1 VQCESHSVLTVLAL
15 GGNALLREGERGTA
29 AEQRANLRRTLD
41 AAAELFASGS
51 SVVTHG
57 NGPQVGNELLR
68 QEAGAREVPQLPLWL
83 AVALT
88 QGEIGSLLVSELRAR
103 HDREAAAVL
112 THVEVDPDDPA
123 FTEPTKPVG
132 PFYDEAQ
139 AAQLR
144 EERGWTLA
152 EDAGRGFR
160 RVVPSP
166 EPRLIVELDAIRA
179 LVATGTVVVAAGG
192 GGVPVV
198 RRGTRLEGAD
208 AVIDKDLAS
217 TLLAVGLGA
226 DRLVVLTQVDAV
238 YRGFGTPDQ
247 EAVAELRLGRDDG
260 ILDELP
266 AGSMRPKVAAAFRF
280 VQATGGEALVTSA
293 DAYAAGGPATR
304 IVP

>member
-1 VQCESHSVLTVLAL
+1 VLTVLAL
-15 GGNALLREGERGTA
+15 GGNALLRKGERGTA
-29 AEQRANLRRTLD
+29 AEQRANLRGTLD
-41 AAAELFASGS
+41 SAAELFASDS
-51 SVVTHG
+51 VVVTHG

-68 QEAGAREVPQLPLWL
+68 QEAGAGEAPQLPLWL
-83 AVALT
+83 LVALS

-103 HDREAAAVL
+103 LERDVAVVL

-123 FTEPTKPVG
+123 FAEPTKPIG
-132 PFYDEAQ
+132 PFYDESE
-139 AAQLR
+139 AAALR

-152 EDAGRGFR
+152 EDAGRGLR

-166 EPRLIVELDAIRA
+166 EPKAIMELAAIRA
-179 LVATGTVVVAAGG
+179 LVTAGSVVVAAGG

-198 RRGTRLEGAD
+198 RRDGRLEGAD

-217 TLLAVGLGA
+217 ALLAERLGA

-238 YRGFGTPDQ
+238 YRCFGTDKEEP
-247 EAVAELRLGRDDG
+247 VAELRSGRDDA
-260 ILDELP
+260 ILEELP

-280 VQATGGEALVTSA
+280 VAATGGEALVTSA
-293 DAYAAGGPATR
+293 DAYARGETGTR